1 MSAQT
6 LRIDL
11 HHILLRF
18 PAQPAA
24 GQVWRL
30 AAPRRRSA
38 PRARPAP
45 LLHGC
50 PELELLVGH
59 ERSWSGVKVTAS
71 RRWPTQ
77 PAHRELSQTSRPRPL
92 VFFTPRKRGGGQ
104 MCIFAPR
111 GCRWFILNKPLW
123 ANVPHTATGI
133 TEPPRCGASCTF
145 ILSLQR
151 HGRKN
156 SPLAVRWSLR
166 NWRVSLAIV
175 MFCWRNSSFSAC
187 SVRGWDC
194 GVKG

>member
-111 GCRWFILNKPLW
+111 RCRWFILNKPLW
-123 ANVPHTATGI
+123 ANVPHRNRDHRASAV
-133 TEPPRCGASCTF
+133 RCVVYIHSFPTTSRTQELPLGRAMVVEE
-145 ILSLQR
+145 LARLAGDRDVLLAQQLVLRLQR
-151 HGRKN
+151 
-156 SPLAVRWSLR
+156 
-166 NWRVSLAIV
+166 
-175 MFCWRNSSFSAC
+175 
-187 SVRGWDC
+187 
-194 GVKG
+194 